1 MNAQTLSALRTLSVN
16 GVEISEQA
24 IAAEMQYHPAATA
37 EQARESASTALAVR
51 ELLLQEASRQGC
63 DGEPDDMIDQL
74 LAQALNLPQ
83 AGEQECRQ
91 YYAANPQRFLGPTLL
106 EARHILLPA
115 APDDADARQQALE
128 KARAL
133 IATLQQNVAT
143 FDELARDHSVCP
155 SREQGG
161 SLGQISKG
169 STVPEFERQVFAAEP
184 GLMTQPVETRYGY
197 HVVQVERKIP
207 GERLPYEN
215 VRDQVRHYL
224 EQKVFNTALSQ
235 YLRLLTAEATIEGI
249 ALEAATSPLLQ

>member
-91 YYAANPQRFLGPTLL
+91 YYAANPQRFLSPTLL

-128 KARAL
+128 KARTL

-249 ALEAATSPLLQ
+249 ALEAAASPLLQ

>member
-91 YYAANPQRFLGPTLL
+91 YYAANPQRFLSPTLL

-161 SLGQISKG
+161 SLGQLSKG

-249 ALEAATSPLLQ
+249 ALEAAASPLLQ

>member
-1 MNAQTLSALRTLSVN
+1 MHTQTLRTLRIN

-91 YYAANPQRFLGPTLL
+91 YYAANPQRFLSPTLL

-128 KARAL
+128 KARTL

-161 SLGQISKG
+161 SLGQLSKG

-235 YLRLLTAEATIEGI
+235 YLRLLTADATIEGI
-249 ALEAATSPLLQ
+249 ALEAAASPLLQ